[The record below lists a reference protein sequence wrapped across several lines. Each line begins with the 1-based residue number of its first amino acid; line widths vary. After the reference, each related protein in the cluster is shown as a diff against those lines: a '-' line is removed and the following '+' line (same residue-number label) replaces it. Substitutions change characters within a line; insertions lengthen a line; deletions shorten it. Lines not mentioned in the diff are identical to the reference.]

1 MSMNW
6 KTFVWLGAFAG
17 AASLAH
23 AISPT
28 QLQKEMAKGAK
39 VTIIDVRNTDV
50 FQQAHI
56 PSAISLPAALCS
68 AKNLPP
74 LGRVVAYDGGLGNN
88 VVESAVAALNAKP
101 GIRAEILEGGFAA
114 WEALKIGDTRGRGVE
129 KQVLPMVTYQQLKT
143 NMTDDIVLV
152 DLRKS
157 RPVAKGAKS
166 AEEAAPLTDLHAAF
180 PQARVE
186 KSAFNVAG
194 KKKSASGETMAPLL
208 VLIDTGD
215 GTSEEMVRTL
225 RANGIT
231 RFVVL
236 AGGEEIIARQG
247 QAGSKR
253 SGGTVPVVT
262 PTTTTSN

>member
-1 MSMNW
+1 MNW
-6 KTFVWLGAFAG
+6 KIFVWLGGFA

-23 AISPT
+23 AISPA
-28 QLQKEMAKGAK
+28 QLQQALAKGAK
-39 VTIIDVRNTDV
+39 LTIIDVRNTDV

-56 PSAISLPAALCS
+56 PGAISIPAALCS
-68 AKNLPP
+68 AKKLPP
-74 LGRVVAYDGGLGNN
+74 LGRVIAYDGGLGNN
-88 VVESAVAALNAKP
+88 IVESAVADLNAKP

-129 KQVLPMVTYQQLKT
+129 KQTLPMVTYAQLKT
-143 NMTDDIVLV
+143 NLTDDIVLV

-157 RPVAKGAKS
+157 RPLAKEAKS
-166 AEEAAPLTDLHAAF
+166 TGEAAPLTDLHAAF

-186 KSAFNVAG
+186 KSALNVAG
-194 KKKSASGETMAPLL
+194 KKKSSSGETLAPLL
-208 VLIDTGD
+208 VLIDSGD

-225 RANGIT
+225 RANGVS
-231 RFVVL
+231 RFVIL

-247 QAGSKR
+247 QSGSKR
-253 SGGTVPVVT
+253 SGSSVPVVT

>member
-6 KTFVWLGAFAG
+6 KLFVWLGGFAAG
-17 AASLAH
+17 SFAH
-23 AISPT
+23 AISPV
-28 QLQKEMAKGAK
+28 QLQQQLAKGAK
-39 VTIIDVRNTDV
+39 LTLIDVRNTDV

-56 PSAISLPAALCS
+56 PGAISIPAALCS
-68 AKNLPP
+68 AKKLPP
-74 LGRVVAYDGGLGNN
+74 LGRVIAYDGGLGNN
-88 VVESAVAALNAKP
+88 IAESAVADLNAKP

-129 KQVLPMVTYQQLKT
+129 KQTLPMVTYDQLKT
-143 NMTDDIVLV
+143 NLTDDIVLV

-157 RPVAKGAKS
+157 RPATKGAKS
-166 AEEAAPLTDLHAAF
+166 TELAPLTDLQAAF
-180 PQARVE
+180 PHARVE

-194 KKKSASGETMAPLL
+194 KKKSASGEMIAPLL
-208 VLIDTGD
+208 VLIDSGD

-225 RANGIT
+225 RANGVA
-231 RFVVL
+231 RFVIL

-247 QAGSKR
+247 QPGSKR
-253 SGGTVPVVT
+253 SGSSVPVVT